1 MLLETEE
8 GIWARAD
15 ATVFRLLMDGGRTER
30 RIQAAERTVAAA
42 FRRVAALRQCRRA
55 SAAREQAAANRLL
68 DQELSRAW
76 GHPLHVRMARADGRE
91 SGSAAPSRKMAM
103 LTGVSK
109 RAIRTYQVPMV
120 DERGHVAVFFRVR
133 YLGFKSKTW
142 RAGLPADHALYIL
155 REDALERI
163 GDDAIDSVP
172 MSNMGK
178 DAQEIAAGWRAL
190 EAVEEGYRANAIVQ
204 HRIIWNL
211 PHDLTP
217 TERRALVEDFCQRT
231 FGRLGLPWV
240 AAIHTPD
247 AKGDQRNYHAHIC
260 FSLRP
265 CERTG
270 DHEWSIAQEKVNG
283 LTDPDGLKLMRAL
296 AAAHMN
302 RACRAAGRPERFTH
316 QTYKERGIDAQ
327 RQAHVGAAAMAA
339 HERGEHV
346 HVIARNAVI
355 AESNELAVEKA
366 QAERDVQAHD
376 RLTSLLERQ
385 MHVSGMRNHIAT
397 VTARTRAVARSARAM
412 IERVRRAKAVEQPVA
427 ARPVLKIRNHARA
440 ILQRIQRRRSLR
452 QPSPAV
458 RRTAIRLAVKTR
470 TIAERIGKAPAPITP
485 SVAALTLSRRVAM
498 IMADRTTS
506 AVLHQKLA
514 EQRAAAA
521 AIHQRLV
528 ARDRQNTHEEA
539 RRLILT
545 AEPAPY
551 RREQNRLILDLS
563 AMPIAARHMIESLP
577 HDDLGRALRERHRLD
592 RQRAAEQRKAADTAA
607 KQADAERAAEAARR
621 ALVEEACRILR
632 EAEPRPYRRSGK
644 PIEPDWSVLPP
655 RERDTVTAVGIGD
668 GDLRRALLERVRDD
682 DRADRTAALLD
693 TIERERRPVPAI
705 NGRRQ
710 VDARTLAAFG
720 LRVEDM
726 RTEPVQRQLE
736 DIAAQQLGE
745 RGMIASYA
753 ASHADQLVR
762 GEAGWSLVPTAPVV
776 MRELVQAWRHDDKV
790 QSVLGTL
797 AERAGTD
804 VVNVAKPVL
813 TMTDTPTGDARQT
826 GVPHAPASDSPP
838 PLCGSGI
845 QPTVPPASAETSPRH
860 TDGNGSGTTRR
871 RPIIDDPGTMSR

>member
-15 ATVFRLLMDGGRTER
+15 ATVFRLMMDGGRTER

-42 FRRVAALRQCRRA
+42 FRRVAALRQRRRA
-55 SAAREQAAANRLL
+55 DAAREQAAANRLL

-76 GHPLHVRMARADGRE
+76 GHPLHVRMARAEGRE
-91 SGSAAPSRKMAM
+91 SGSAAPSRKVAM

-109 RAIRTYQVPMV
+109 RAIRTYRVPMV
-120 DERGHVAVFFRVR
+120 DERGRVALFFRVR
-133 YLGFKSKTW
+133 YVGYKSKTW

-163 GDDAIDSVP
+163 GDDAIGSLP

-190 EAVEEGYRANAIVQ
+190 EAVEERYRANAIVQ

-211 PHDLTP
+211 PHDLNP
-217 TERRALVEDFCQRT
+217 AERRELVEDFCERT

-247 AKGDQRNYHAHIC
+247 AKGDQRNFHAHIC

-302 RACRAAGRPERFTH
+302 RACRVAGRPERFTH

-346 HVIARNAVI
+346 HAIARNAAI

-366 QAERDVQAHD
+366 QAEREVQAHG

-385 MHVSGMRNHIAT
+385 MHVSGMRSHVAT
-397 VTARTRAVARSARAM
+397 VAARATAVARSVRAM
-412 IERVRRAKAVEQPVA
+412 IVRVRRAKAVEQPVA
-427 ARPVLKIRNHARA
+427 PQSVLEIRNHART
-440 ILQRIQRRRSLR
+440 ILRRIQRRRVVHR
-452 QPSPAV
+452 PSPAV
-458 RRTAIRLAVKTR
+458 RRTAMTLAVTAR
-470 TIAERIGKAPAPITP
+470 TLAERISMVPAPIIT
-485 SVAALTLSRRVAM
+485 SQAALTQSRRIATIVAG
-498 IMADRTTS
+498 RTTS
-506 AVLHQKLA
+506 AVLHQELA
-514 EQRAAAA
+514 EQRAAAVT
-521 AIHQRLV
+521 IHQRLV
-528 ARDRQNTHEEA
+528 ARDRQHKHEQA

-545 AEPAPY
+545 AEPTPY
-551 RREQNRLILDLS
+551 RLEQNRLILDLS
-563 AMPIAARHMIESLP
+563 AMPIAARHIIESLP
-577 HDDLGRALRERHRLD
+577 HDDLDHSLRERHRLD
-592 RQRAAEQRKAADTAA
+592 RQRAAEQREAADTAA
-607 KQADAERAAEAARR
+607 KQADAERAAEASRR

-632 EAEPRPYRRSGK
+632 EAEPRPYRRNGK
-644 PIEPDWSVLPP
+644 RIEPDWSVLHP
-655 RERDTVTAVGIGD
+655 RERGTVMTIGIGD
-668 GDLRRALLERVRDD
+668 DDLRRALLERVRND

-693 TIERERRPVPAI
+693 TIERERRPVPTI
-705 NGRRQ
+705 DGRRQ
-710 VDARTLAAFG
+710 VDARTLATFG
-720 LRVEDM
+720 LRDEDM

-736 DIAAQQLGE
+736 DIATQQLGE
-745 RGMIASYA
+745 VGMIASYA

-762 GEAGWSLVPTAPVV
+762 GEAGWSLVPAAPAV
-776 MRELVQAWRHDDKV
+776 MQELVEAWRHDDRV

-797 AERAGTD
+797 AERARTD
-804 VVNVAKPVL
+804 VVDVAKPVL
-813 TMTDTPTGDARQT
+813 TSTDAPTRNPLQT
-826 GVPHAPASDSPP
+826 GVQHAPASNSPP
-838 PLCGSGI
+838 PLSGSGI
-845 QPTVPPASAETSPRH
+845 QPAVPPASAETSPHH
-860 TDGNGSGTTRR
+860 TDANGSGTTRR

>member
-15 ATVFRLLMDGGRTER
+15 ATVFRLMMDGGRTER

-42 FRRVAALRQCRRA
+42 FRRVAALRQRRRA
-55 SAAREQAAANRLL
+55 DAAREQAAANRLL

-76 GHPLHVRMARADGRE
+76 GHPLHVRMAQADGRE

-120 DERGHVAVFFRVR
+120 DERGRVALFFRVR
-133 YLGFKSKTW
+133 YVGYKSKTW

-163 GDDAIDSVP
+163 GDDAIDSLP

-211 PHDLTP
+211 PHDLTA

-247 AKGDQRNYHAHIC
+247 AKGDARNHHAHIC

-270 DHEWSIAQEKVNG
+270 DYQWSIAQEKVNG

-302 RACRAAGRPERFTH
+302 RACRAAGRRERFTH

-346 HVIARNAVI
+346 HTIARNAAT

-366 QAERDVQAHD
+366 QAEREVQAHD

-397 VTARTRAVARSARAM
+397 VAARATAVARSARAM
-412 IERVRRAKAVEQPVA
+412 IERVRRAKAVEQSVA
-427 ARPVLKIRNHARA
+427 PRSVLKIRNHARA
-440 ILQRIQRRRSLR
+440 ILQRIQRRRPLH

-458 RRTAIRLAVKTR
+458 RRTAMTLAVTAR
-470 TIAERIGKAPAPITP
+470 TIAERIGKVAPPIIP
-485 SVAALTLSRRVAM
+485 SVAALTLSRRVAT
-498 IMADRTTS
+498 IMADRSTS
-506 AVLHQKLA
+506 AVLHRKLA
-514 EQRAAAA
+514 EQRATTA

-528 ARDRQNTHEEA
+528 ARDRQHTHEQA
-539 RRLILT
+539 RRLILA
-545 AEPAPY
+545 AEPKPY
-551 RREQNRLILDLS
+551 RLDQNRLILDLS
-563 AMPIAARHMIESLP
+563 AMPMAARDIIESLP
-577 HDDLGRALRERHRLD
+577 HDDLGHALRERHRLD
-592 RQRAAEQRKAADTAA
+592 QQRAAEQRKAADTAA
-607 KQADAERAAEAARR
+607 RRADAERAAEAARR
-621 ALVEEACRILR
+621 TLVEEACRIMR
-632 EAEPRPYRRSGK
+632 DAEPRPYRLNGK
-644 PIEPDWSVLPP
+644 QVEPDWSVLHP
-655 RERDTVTAVGIGD
+655 RERDTVTAVGMGD
-668 GDLRRALLERVRDD
+668 DDLRRALLERVRND

-720 LRVEDM
+720 LRDEDV

-745 RGMIASYA
+745 LGMIASYA

-762 GEAGWSLVPTAPVV
+762 GEAGWSLVPTAPAV
-776 MRELVQAWRHDDKV
+776 MRELVEAWRHDDKV

-804 VVNVAKPVL
+804 IVNVAKPVL
-813 TMTDTPTGDARQT
+813 TSIDTPIGDARQT
-826 GVPHAPASDSPP
+826 GVPHAPASNSLP
-838 PLCGSGI
+838 PLSGSGI
-845 QPTVPPASAETSPRH
+845 QPAVPPASAETSPRNAN
-860 TDGNGSGTTRR
+860 GNAGGTTRR
-871 RPIIDDPGTMSR
+871 TPIIDDPGMMSR

>member
-15 ATVFRLLMDGGRTER
+15 ARVFRLLMDGGRTER

-42 FRRVAALRQCRRA
+42 FRRVAALRQRRRA
-55 SAAREQAAANRLL
+55 DAAREQVAVNRLL
-68 DQELSRAW
+68 DQELSHAW
-76 GHPLHVRMARADGRE
+76 GHPLRVRMARADSHE
-91 SGSAAPSRKMAM
+91 SGSTTPSRKMAM

-109 RAIRTYQVPMV
+109 RAIRTYQVPMI
-120 DERGHVAVFFRVR
+120 DERGRVSLYFRIR
-133 YLGFKSKTW
+133 YVGFKSKTW

-211 PHDLTP
+211 PHDLTAV
-217 TERRALVEDFCQRT
+217 ERRALVEQFCERT

-247 AKGDQRNYHAHIC
+247 AKGDQRNFHAHIC

-302 RACRAAGRPERFTH
+302 RACRSAGRPERFTH

-346 HVIARNAVI
+346 HTIARNAAI

-366 QAERDVQAHD
+366 LVEREVQAHE
-376 RLTSLLERQ
+376 RLTGLLERHIQ
-385 MHVSGMRNHIAT
+385 VAGLRANARAITAHVT
-397 VTARTRAVARSARAM
+397 VIARSAREM
-412 IERVRRAKAVEQPVA
+412 IERVRRTKAVVRPVA
-427 ARPVLKIRNHARA
+427 PQTVLKVRDHAQA
-440 ILQRIQRRRSLR
+440 ILRRIQQRRVVHR
-452 QPSPAV
+452 PSPAV
-458 RRTAIRLAVKTR
+458 RNTAMTLAVTAR
-470 TIAERIGKAPAPITP
+470 TVAERIGAVPAPIIP
-485 SVAALTLSRRVAM
+485 SRTALMQSRRIATIVAG
-498 IMADRTTS
+498 RTTS
-506 AVLHQKLA
+506 AVLHRKLT

-528 ARDRQNTHEEA
+528 ARDRQHAHEQA

-545 AEPAPY
+545 AEPTPY
-551 RREQNRLILDLS
+551 RREHNRLILDLS
-563 AMPIAARHMIESLP
+563 AMPMAARQMIQSLP

-592 RQRAAEQRKAADTAA
+592 QQRAAKQRKAADAAA
-607 KQADAERAAEAARR
+607 KRVEAERAAEAARR
-621 ALVEEACRILR
+621 TLVEEACRILR
-632 EAEPRPYRRSGK
+632 DTGPRPYRRNGK
-644 PIEPDWSVLPP
+644 RIEPDWSVLPP
-655 RERDTVTAVGIGD
+655 RERDTVMAVGIGD
-668 GDLRRALLERVRDD
+668 DDLRRALLERIRHD
-682 DRADRTAALLD
+682 DRADRTTAMLD
-693 TIERERRPVPAI
+693 TIERERRLVPTI
-705 NGRRQ
+705 DGRRQ
-710 VDARTLAAFG
+710 VDAQTLATFG
-720 LRVEDM
+720 LRDDDVQ
-726 RTEPVQRQLE
+726 TERVQRQLE

-745 RGMIASYA
+745 HGMIVSYA
-753 ASHADQLVR
+753 VAHPDQLVR
-762 GEAGWSLVPTAPVV
+762 SDAGWSLVPAAPAV
-776 MRELVQAWRHDDKV
+776 MRELIEAWRHDDKV
-790 QSVLGTL
+790 QRILGML
-797 AERAGTD
+797 AERRGTD
-804 VVNVAKPVL
+804 VVTAAKPVL
-813 TMTDTPTGDARQT
+813 TMTDTPTGEARQT
-826 GVPHAPASDSPP
+826 GVQNAPASNSPP
-838 PLCGSGI
+838 PSSRNGV
-845 QPTVPPASAETSPRH
+845 QPAAPPASPETSPRH
-860 TDGNGSGTTRR
+860 ADGNGGGTTRR
-871 RPIIDDPGTMSR
+871 TPIIDDPGTMSR

>member
-30 RIQAAERTVAAA
+30 RVQAAERTVAAA
-42 FRRVAALRQCRRA
+42 FRRVAALRQRRRA
-55 SAAREQAAANRLL
+55 DAAREQAAADRRL

-76 GHPLHVRMARADGRE
+76 GRPLHVRMAHADGRE

-109 RAIRTYQVPMV
+109 RAIRTYQMPMV
-120 DERGHVAVFFRVR
+120 DERGRVALFFRVR
-133 YLGFKSKTW
+133 YVGYKSKTW

-163 GDDAIDSVP
+163 GDDAIDSLP

-211 PHDLTP
+211 PHDLNP
-217 TERRALVEDFCQRT
+217 AERRELVEDFCERT

-247 AKGDQRNYHAHIC
+247 AKGDQRNFHAHVC

-270 DHEWSIAQEKVNG
+270 DHEWSIAQEKLNG

-366 QAERDVQAHD
+366 QAEREVQAHD

-427 ARPVLKIRNHARA
+427 PRRVLKIRNHARA

-458 RRTAIRLAVKTR
+458 RRTAIRLAVTAR
-470 TIAERIGKAPAPITP
+470 TIAERIGKAPAPIIP

-514 EQRAAAA
+514 EQRATTA

-528 ARDRQNTHEEA
+528 ARDRQHTHEQA
-539 RRLILT
+539 RRLILA
-545 AEPAPY
+545 AEPKPY
-551 RREQNRLILDLS
+551 RLEQNRLILDLS
-563 AMPIAARHMIESLP
+563 AMPMAARHMIESLP

-644 PIEPDWSVLPP
+644 RIEPDWSVLPP

-693 TIERERRPVPAI
+693 TIERERRPVPTI
-705 NGRRQ
+705 NGCRQ

-720 LRVEDM
+720 LRDEDM

-736 DIAAQQLGE
+736 DIAAQQFGE
-745 RGMIASYA
+745 LGMIATYA

-762 GEAGWSLVPTAPVV
+762 GEAGWSLVPAAPAV
-776 MRELVQAWRHDDKV
+776 MRELVEAWRHDDRV
-790 QSVLGTL
+790 QSALGTL

-804 VVNVAKPVL
+804 AVNVAKPVL
-813 TMTDTPTGDARQT
+813 TMTATPTGNSLQT
-826 GVPHAPASDSPP
+826 GVQHAPASNSPP
-838 PLCGSGI
+838 PLSGSGI
-845 QPTVPPASAETSPRH
+845 QTAAPPAFAGTSPRH
-860 TDGNGSGTTRR
+860 ADGNGSGTTRQ

>member
-15 ATVFRLLMDGGRTER
+15 ASVFRLMMDGGRTER

-42 FRRVAALRQCRRA
+42 FRRVAALRQRRRA
-55 SAAREQAAANRLL
+55 DAAREQAAANRLL
-68 DQELSRAW
+68 DRELSRAW
-76 GHPLHVRMARADGRE
+76 GHPLHVRMDRADRPV

-109 RAIRTYQVPMV
+109 RAIRTYQMPMV
-120 DERGHVAVFFRVR
+120 DERGRVALFFRVR
-133 YLGFKSKTW
+133 YVGYKSKTW
-142 RAGLPADHALYIL
+142 RAGLPADHVLYIL

-178 DAQEIAAGWRAL
+178 DAQEIAAGWRTL
-190 EAVEEGYRANAIVQ
+190 EAVEEGYRANAIIQ

-211 PHDLTP
+211 PHGLTAD
-217 TERRALVEDFCQRT
+217 ERRALVEQFCERT

-247 AKGDQRNYHAHIC
+247 AKGDQRNNHAHIC

-346 HVIARNAVI
+346 HAITRNAAI

-366 QAERDVQAHD
+366 QVEREVQAHD

-385 MHVSGMRNHIAT
+385 MQVAGLRARAAAI
-397 VTARTRAVARSARAM
+397 TARTKLIATSAREM
-412 IERVRRAKAVEQPVA
+412 ITRVRRAKALV
-427 ARPVLKIRNHARA
+427 RPAPPQSVLKVRDHAQA
-440 ILQRIQRRRSLR
+440 ILRRIQQRRVVHR
-452 QPSPAV
+452 PSPAV
-458 RRTAIRLAVKTR
+458 RNTAMTLPVTTR
-470 TIAERIGKAPAPITP
+470 TIAERIGKAPAPII
-485 SVAALTLSRRVAM
+485 SSLAALTLSRRVAT
-498 IMADRTTS
+498 IMADRSTS
-506 AVLHQKLA
+506 AVLHRNLA
-514 EQRAAAA
+514 EQRAAVA

-528 ARDRQNTHEEA
+528 ARDRQHTHEQA

-545 AEPAPY
+545 AEPKPY
-551 RREQNRLILDLS
+551 RLEQNRLILDLS
-563 AMPIAARHMIESLP
+563 AMPIAARHIIDSLP
-577 HDDLGRALRERHRLD
+577 HDDLGHALRERHRLD

-621 ALVEEACRILR
+621 ALVEEACRIMR
-632 EAEPRPYRRSGK
+632 DAEPRPYRRNGK
-644 PIEPDWSVLPP
+644 QVEPDWSVLHP
-655 RERDTVTAVGIGD
+655 RERDTVTAVGMGD
-668 GDLRRALLERVRDD
+668 DDLRRALLERVRND

-720 LRVEDM
+720 LRDEDM

-745 RGMIASYA
+745 LGMIASYA

-762 GEAGWSLVPTAPVV
+762 GEAGWSLVPTAPAV
-776 MRELVQAWRHDDKV
+776 MRELVEAWRHDDKV

-797 AERAGTD
+797 VERAGTD
-804 VVNVAKPVL
+804 IVNVAKPVL
-813 TMTDTPTGDARQT
+813 TSTDTPMGDARQT
-826 GVPHAPASDSPP
+826 GVPHALASNGPP
-838 PLCGSGI
+838 PLSGSGI
-845 QPTVPPASAETSPRH
+845 QPAAPPASAGTSPRH
-860 TDGNGSGTTRR
+860 ADADGSGTTRR